1 MFEINKPPREGGG
14 GLNRGFTVKIIICVC
29 LQGSVHDL
37 AIFPDGQYLVS
48 AGEDRRILLWDLS
61 AGSLVKELRGH
72 SDSVFAFVESW
83 KNDETDDSFHGF
95 SLSAA
100 SVSLSISLLLVYAKN
115 PNKIFT
121 KHNKLRHG

>member
-1 MFEINKPPREGGG
+1 M
-14 GLNRGFTVKIIICVC
+14 
-29 LQGSVHDL
+29 
-37 AIFPDGQYLVS
+37 S

-61 AGSLVKELRGH
+61 AGSLVKELHGH

-83 KNDETDDSFHGF
+83 KNDKTDDSFHGF

>member
-1 MFEINKPPREGGG
+1 MCLLVGFGTRSGNFPRRTVPGVSG
-14 GLNRGFTVKIIICVC
+14 RGPAHS
-29 LQGSVHDL
+29 SVG
-37 AIFPDGQYLVS
+37 P
-48 AGEDRRILLWDLS
+48 
-61 AGSLVKELRGH
+61 VKELRGH

-83 KNDETDDSFHGF
+83 KNDKTDDSFHGF